1 MKTMHLNKVIAIAQV
16 KLKSFYG
23 KKNCIIMPLFSI
35 GFTLL
40 MKYLY
45 SSMSTGASSPEYLN
59 AYVLGMGLVMNLGM
73 CGIYCPSLL
82 LAEEKEKKYAAGADD
97 FFRKQFG
104 VFAGSV
110 LPVFF
115 HHRADQLSTD
125 SNQRL
130 CHGWRAAGDSF
141 ALVSV
146 IASLTSCII
155 GMILGIFAKNQV
167 SAGTIT
173 TPVLLLLV
181 MVPIFG
187 DVVEALS
194 GLSEYVFTG
203 IVMDMIMTMGD
214 GAKKVL
220 DSGSI
225 VVMACEVILA
235 VLLFLFFYKR
245 NGFERD

>member
-1 MKTMHLNKVIAIAQV
+1 MDGGQ
-16 KLKSFYG
+16 
-23 KKNCIIMPLFSI
+23 
-35 GFTLL
+35 
-40 MKYLY
+40 
-45 SSMSTGASSPEYLN
+45 
-59 AYVLGMGLVMNLGM
+59 LGL
-73 CGIYCPSLL
+73 
-82 LAEEKEKKYAAGADD
+82 
-97 FFRKQFG
+97 
-104 VFAGSV
+104 
-110 LPVFF
+110 
-115 HHRADQLSTD
+115 
-125 SNQRL
+125 
-130 CHGWRAAGDSF
+130 F

-167 SAGTIT
+167 SAGNHYH
-173 TPVLLLLV
+173 PGFAA
-181 MVPIFG
+181 PRHGAYFFG

-245 NGFERD
+245 NGFEQD

>member
-16 KLKSFYG
+16 KLKAFMG
-23 KKNCIIMPLFSI
+23 KNCIIMPLFSI

-82 LAEEKEKKYAAGADD
+82 LAEEKEKNTLRVLMTSSVNSLE
-97 FFRKQFG
+97 F
-104 VFAGSV
+104 FAGSV

-115 HHRADQLSTD
+115 ITVLINFLLIPISGFAMDGGQLG
-125 SNQRL
+125 L
-130 CHGWRAAGDSF
+130 F

-203 IVMDMIMTMGD
+203 IVMDMIMTMVD

>member
-16 KLKSFYG
+16 KLKAFMG
-23 KKNCIIMPLFSI
+23 KNCIIMPLFSI

-82 LAEEKEKKYAAGADD
+82 LAEEKEKNTLRVLMTSSVNSLE
-97 FFRKQFG
+97 F
-104 VFAGSV
+104 FAGSV

-115 HHRADQLSTD
+115 ITVLIHFLLIPISGFAMDGGQLG
-125 SNQRL
+125 L
-130 CHGWRAAGDSF
+130 F

>member
-16 KLKSFYG
+16 KLKAFMG
-23 KKNCIIMPLFSI
+23 KNCIIMPLFSI

-82 LAEEKEKKYAAGADD
+82 LAEEKEKNTLRVLMTSSVNSVE
-97 FFRKQFG
+97 F
-104 VFAGSV
+104 FAGSV

-115 HHRADQLSTD
+115 ITVLINFLLIPISGFAMDGGQLG
-125 SNQRL
+125 L
-130 CHGWRAAGDSF
+130 F

>member
-16 KLKSFYG
+16 KLKAFMG
-23 KKNCIIMPLFSI
+23 KNCIIMPLFSI

-82 LAEEKEKKYAAGADD
+82 LAEEKEKNTLRVLMTSSVNSLE
-97 FFRKQFG
+97 F
-104 VFAGSV
+104 FAGSV

-115 HHRADQLSTD
+115 ITVLINFLLIPISGFAMDGWQLG
-125 SNQRL
+125 L
-130 CHGWRAAGDSF
+130 F

>member
-16 KLKSFYG
+16 KLKAFMG
-23 KKNCIIMPLFSI
+23 KNCIIMPLFSI

-82 LAEEKEKKYAAGADD
+82 LAEEKEKNTLRVLMTSSVNSLE
-97 FFRKQFG
+97 F
-104 VFAGSV
+104 FAGSV

-115 HHRADQLSTD
+115 ITVLINFLLIPISCFAMDGGQLG
-125 SNQRL
+125 L
-130 CHGWRAAGDSF
+130 F

>member
-1 MKTMHLNKVIAIAQV
+1 MKTMHYNKVIAIAQV
-16 KLKSFYG
+16 KLKAFMG
-23 KKNCIIMPLFSI
+23 KNCIIMPLFSI

-59 AYVLGMGLVMNLGM
+59 AYALGMGLVMNLGM

-82 LAEEKEKKYAAGADD
+82 LAEEKEKNTLRVLMTSSVNSLE
-97 FFRKQFG
+97 F
-104 VFAGSV
+104 FAGSV

-115 HHRADQLSTD
+115 ITVLINFLLIPISGFAMDGGQLG
-125 SNQRL
+125 L
-130 CHGWRAAGDSF
+130 F

-155 GMILGIFAKNQV
+155 GMTLGIFAKNQV

-194 GLSEYVFTG
+194 GLSEYVFT
-203 IVMDMIMTMGD
+203 
-214 GAKKVL
+214 A
-220 DSGSI
+220 S
-225 VVMACEVILA
+225 
-235 VLLFLFFYKR
+235 
-245 NGFERD
+245 